1 MCKINGKKLAE
12 LRSNAGISQKK
23 LAEKVGLAPSTI
35 NGYETGAH
43 EPTSEIVSKI
53 CMILEVNRDDI
64 EIHDVSYDILRSEGK
79 VAGKLRRQKE
89 FKRYSTPSETE
100 DYIDGFR
107 TVSQE
112 EETKEVI
119 NAIKNSFGIGTKRY
133 ILIDPKYIHIPE
145 WQRDTDITKATEIA
159 ENFDENKYDPVKAY
173 QSKGKLIVAD
183 GAHRVIAFIIKGEF
197 KILVEILNCD
207 EHDAI
212 LTFLDQESGRKPMS
226 VNDTYRAGIKANIKE
241 YVQFKELFESYNIQI
256 TADEHKIA
264 NPIGEIRPSR
274 SILRMV
280 QSDTETLV
288 RIIELI
294 KKLDWCGSEK
304 NAFVLRNFKV
314 IKRLYAT
321 FGVDLTERSLMKYD
335 KGASKYEYIISR
347 IKNDA
352 LLFDNLVPP
361 IDFE

>member
-12 LRSNAGISQKK
+12 LRNNAGISQKK
-23 LAEKVGLAPSTI
+23 LGEKVGLSQSTI
-35 NGYETGAH
+35 KNYESGTS
-43 EPTSEIVSKI
+43 EPTSETVSKI
-53 CMILEVNRDDI
+53 CMILEANRDDI
-64 EIHDVSYDILRSEGK
+64 EIRDVSYNVLRSEGK
-79 VAGKLRRQKE
+79 VAAKLIRQKE

-100 DYIDGFR
+100 KYIENFR

-119 NAIKNSFGIGTKRY
+119 NAIKNSFGIGSKRY

-145 WQRDTDITKATEIA
+145 WQRDTDMAKATEIA
-159 ENFDENKYDPVKAY
+159 KNFDDNKYDPVKVYA
-173 QSKGKLIVAD
+173 SNGKLIVAD
-183 GAHRVIAFIIKGEF
+183 GAHRIIAFIINGEL
-197 KILVEILNCD
+197 KILVEILTCD

-256 TADEHKIA
+256 TADEHKIE

-280 QSDTETLV
+280 KSDRETLV
-288 RIIELI
+288 KTIELI

-304 NAFVLRNFKV
+304 NPFVLRNFKV

-321 FGVDLTERSLMKYD
+321 FGENLTEKTLMEFN
-335 KGASKYEYIISR
+335 KGAFYYEYAINP

-352 LLFDNLVPP
+352 ALFDKLVPP